1 MRGLHVVCLLVSC
14 ILADGTASAQTTAGK
29 NRLGAPASQPGA
41 RSPEDTKAAEER
53 IAFWLKTCLSDW
65 DQATHMTKSAWR
77 TTCQRV
83 ATERGNFVLSP
94 EALSMGMDGK
104 RR

>member
-1 MRGLHVVCLLVSC
+1 MRGLHVVCLLVPC
-14 ILADGTASAQTTAGK
+14 FLANGTASAQAESAK
-29 NRLGAPASQPGA
+29 NRPRAQPSLPVA
-41 RSPEDTKAAEER
+41 TSPEDEKATEER
-53 IAFWLKTCLSDW
+53 IEFWLKTCLSDW